1 MLESLGRSRAGMR
14 LALGVGRAMPR
25 RAGHRLAGFAADRM
39 MATDGPTVR
48 AARSNQYVVSG
59 CSLGGEALEAAT
71 RANVRSMART
81 LYDLYH
87 VIGRPAEKALFARD
101 GVVDAFLERD
111 RAEGPFV
118 YVGVHLGN
126 FDLVGR
132 QLGFEGW
139 TPQILSVPTPHEGYE
154 WQNHYR
160 EQAGFAV
167 TPVSLET
174 LKVAARRLEAGGSLL
189 TGLDRPMDEPDKAR
203 PLFFGLPA
211 QLPLL
216 HVRLAMRAGVGVIV
230 MTAPRTEDGRYRL
243 VCSDPIR
250 MEGDRPTPEALA
262 RNAERCLS
270 VAEGW
275 ISAYRDQW
283 AMPHPVWPDVQVP
296 ER

>member
-14 LALGVGRAMPR
+14 LALGVGRTVPR
-25 RAGHRLAGFAADRM
+25 RAGRRVADLVAGRM
-39 MATDGPTVR
+39 MAANGPTVR
-48 AARSNQYVVSG
+48 AARANQYVVSG
-59 CSLGGEALEAAT
+59 CSLQGEALEAAT
-71 RANVRSMART
+71 FANVRSMALT

-87 VIGRPAEKALFARD
+87 AIGRPAERALFARD
-101 GVVDAFLERD
+101 ETADVFLERE

-154 WQNHYR
+154 WQNGYR
-160 EQAGFAV
+160 EEAGFTV

-174 LKVAARRLEAGGSLL
+174 LKSAARRLEAGGSLL

-203 PLFFGLPA
+203 PLFFGMPA

-216 HVRLAMRAGVGVIV
+216 HVRLAMRAGVSVIV
-230 MTAPRTEDGRYRL
+230 LTAPRTEDGRYRL
-243 VCSDPIR
+243 VCSDPIS
-250 MEGDRPTPEALA
+250 MEGDRPTPDVLA
-262 RNAERCLS
+262 RNAERCLA

-275 ISAYRDQW
+275 IAEYREQW
-283 AMPHPVWPDVQVP
+283 AMPHPVWPDVEVP
-296 ER
+296 GV